1 MPLPT
6 DTRSAARAYDMI
18 LGNRDN
24 LTREIPNMISTLASG
39 DQGYDMLRKIYVYLQ
54 NSRDQLAELRAT
66 TGIVAYTRGQVD
78 DANYQIKENINLVT
92 SAIGVCLTTIRQLTP
107 STASILPASDWGDE
121 SKSLVN
127 EFFTPANT
135 AQLRTDLQ
143 AVITA
148 ITG

>member
-1 MPLPT
+1 MALPI
-6 DTRSAARAYDMI
+6 DSRSAARAYDMI

-24 LTREIPNMISTLASG
+24 LKREIPSMISTLAGG
-39 DQGYDMLRKIYVYLQ
+39 DVGYDMLRKIYSYIE
-54 NSRDQLAELRAT
+54 NSKNQLADLRAT
-66 TGIVAYTRGQVD
+66 TGIAAYAKNQVD
-78 DANYQIKENINLVT
+78 DPTYEIKANITLVT
-92 SAIGVCLTTIRQLTP
+92 SAISVCLTTIRQLTP
-107 STASILPASDWGDE
+107 TTASILPANEWGDE